1 MYRSNITHML
11 RAERVPLKSK
21 ASPFPRLPFLAVF
34 HKSAVERMIV
44 RIHTIYGKTLEP
56 LSFNEC
62 VKNKNT
68 KAMIYKNT
76 EDKIL

>member
-1 MYRSNITHML
+1 MYKSNTTHMT

-21 ASPFPRLPFLAVF
+21 ASPFLRLLFLVVF

-44 RIHTIYGKTLEP
+44 RIHTMYGNTLEP
-56 LSFNEC
+56 LSFNEY

-68 KAMIYKNT
+68 KAIIYKNT